1 MKEKRLRY
9 GPPGSPPQ
17 VRGKRQCM
25 KLETLKTRITP
36 AGAGKTL
43 LRRHCTHHIQDHPR
57 RCGENFSLVSLLF
70 AVLGSPRRCGENL
83 YFRNQQR
90 IHRGSPPQVRGK
102 LVRSTSTHI
111 TDKDHPR
118 RCGENVVAVAV
129 FVAFPGSPPQVRG
142 KRGFTFMEQWIQ
154 RITPAGAGKTEESA
168 CRLQPIQDHPRRCGE
183 NLFQNMLMPH

>member
-1 MKEKRLRY
+1 M
-9 GPPGSPPQ
+9 
-17 VRGKRQCM
+17 RGKRYLRRDRCN
-25 KLETLKTRITP
+25 KHRITP

-43 LRRHCTHHIQDHPR
+43 LRRHCKHHIQDH
-57 RCGENFSLVSLLF
+57 
-70 AVLGSPRRCGENL
+70 PRRCGENL